1 MKTDKEEKQASQQ
14 NDDEQKPRRTMLRF
28 EREGFVIPVWGILTI
43 EKDFEIEQS
52 ATGKISSVHNIII
65 NKGME
70 IGTPQCPIG
79 ERKATYYDADE
90 RDKAYKRMLGILEA
104 SGVEFIQLN

>member
-14 NDDEQKPRRTMLRF
+14 NDEEQKPRRTMLRF

-43 EKDFEIEQS
+43 EKDFDMEES
-52 ATGKISSVHNIII
+52 ATGKIMPVYNIII
-65 NKGME
+65 NKGIE

-79 ERKATYYDADE
+79 ERKATYYDADK
-90 RDKAYKRMLGILEA
+90 RDEAYKRMLGILEA
-104 SGVEFIQLN
+104 SGVEFIQLS

>member
-1 MKTDKEEKQASQQ
+1 MKEEDKNARNVQQ
-14 NDDEQKPRRTMLRF
+14 NDEEQKPRRTMLRF
-28 EREGFVIPVWGILTI
+28 EREGFVIPVWGILSI
-43 EKDFEIEQS
+43 EKDLDMEES
-52 ATGKISSVHNIII
+52 AIGKITPVYNIII

-70 IGTPQCPIG
+70 IGMPQCPIG

-90 RDKAYKRMLGILEA
+90 CDKAYKRMLGILEA